1 MKTRP
6 IFSRSATYF
15 FTILIAIA
23 FTLVL
28 IELIMH
34 PPSSDLLGLGVLLT
48 ITGLISAIL
57 GFLSHRLEW
66 WRHLRSIHYAMT
78 LGYLLAAGL
87 TMFNVWL
94 TAKLMFI
101 NDHDLAL
108 GTMLL
113 IFAAVISV
121 SIGYF
126 LSRSI
131 TQRLGD
137 LVGATQKLSEGDFSI
152 RVPVTGQD
160 EVAQLASTF
169 NEVVARLEEA
179 ERAERAL
186 DEARRNLV
194 AWASHDLRT
203 PLTSLRAMIDAL
215 VEGVVDDPDSIA
227 RYLQQSQVEINR
239 MSALVND
246 LFEVVQL
253 DTGLMELHCSN
264 SSLADLISDT
274 LQAFSARAQKRG
286 VELTGAVEPEV
297 DPVWMAP
304 EKISRVLQNLV
315 SNAIRYTPTG
325 GRVHIQAGSTSHRE
339 VTVTIVDSG
348 AGIPADE
355 LPKVFDRF
363 YRGEVSRARNGSTHG
378 GAGLGLTIA
387 KGLVEAHG
395 GQIYVRS
402 KLDEGSV
409 FSFTLP
415 KQEQAS
421 VRS

>member
-1 MKTRP
+1 MKAMP
-6 IFSRSATYF
+6 SLSRSATYF
-15 FTILIAIA
+15 LTILIAIA

-28 IELIMH
+28 IEVIMH
-34 PPSSDLLGLGVLLT
+34 PPSTDLLGLGILLT

-66 WRHLRSIHYAMT
+66 WRHLRSINYALT
-78 LGYLLAAGL
+78 LGYLFAAGL

-94 TAKLMFI
+94 TAQLMFI

-113 IFAAVISV
+113 IFAAAISV

-131 TQRLGD
+131 TQRLHD
-137 LVGATQKLSEGDFSI
+137 LVGATRKLSEGDFTI

-160 EVAQLASTF
+160 EVAQLAGTF

-179 ERAERAL
+179 EQAERAL
-186 DEARRNLV
+186 DAARRDLV

-203 PLTSLRAMIDAL
+203 PLTSLRAMIDAMA
-215 VEGVVDDPDSIA
+215 EGVVDDPDTVA
-227 RYLQQSQVEINR
+227 RYLRQSQVEIER
-239 MSALVND
+239 MSALVDD
-246 LFEVVQL
+246 LFQVAQL
-253 DTGLMELHCSN
+253 DTGLMELHCS
-264 SSLADLISDT
+264 SGSLADLISDT
-274 LQAFSARAQKRG
+274 LQAFSAGAQEQG
-286 VELTGAVEPEV
+286 VALTGAVEPGV

-315 SNAIRYTPTG
+315 SNAIRYTPAG
-325 GRVHIQAGSTSHRE
+325 GRVHVQAGSTAPAE
-339 VTVTIVDSG
+339 VTVTVEDNG
-348 AGIPADE
+348 AGISADE
-355 LPKVFDRF
+355 LPKIFERF
-363 YRGEVSRARNGSTHG
+363 YRGEVSRARAGSTHG

-395 GQIYVRS
+395 GHIVVRS
-402 KLDEGSV
+402 TVGQGSV

-415 KQEQAS
+415 RQGAD
-421 VRS
+421 RS

>member
-1 MKTRP
+1 MISIP
-6 IFSRSATYF
+6 SLSRSATYF
-15 FTILIAIA
+15 LTILIAIA

-28 IELIMH
+28 VEVIMH
-34 PPSSDLLGLGVLLT
+34 PPSADLLGLGMLLT
-48 ITGLISAIL
+48 LTGLVSAIL

-66 WRHLRSIHYAMT
+66 WRHLRSIHYALT
-78 LGYLLAAGL
+78 LGYLFAAGL
-87 TMFNVWL
+87 IMFNVWL
-94 TAKLMFI
+94 TAQLMFI

-113 IFAAVISV
+113 IFASAISV

-137 LVGATQKLSEGDFSI
+137 LVAATRKLSEGDFSI
-152 RVPVTGQD
+152 RVPVTGRD
-160 EVAQLASTF
+160 EVAQLSSAF

-186 DEARRNLV
+186 DEARRDLV

-203 PLTSLRAMIDAL
+203 PLTSLRAMIDAMA
-215 VEGVVDDPDSIA
+215 EGVADDPDTVA
-227 RYLQQSQVEINR
+227 RYLRQSQVEIDR
-239 MSALVND
+239 MSALVDD
-246 LFEVVQL
+246 LFQVAQL
-253 DTGLMELHCSN
+253 DTGLMELHCSRA
-264 SSLADLISDT
+264 SLADLISDT
-274 LQAFSARAQKRG
+274 LQAFSAGAQERG
-286 VELTGAVEPEV
+286 VALTGAVEPGV

-315 SNAIRYTPTG
+315 SNAIRHTPSG
-325 GRVHIQAGSTSHRE
+325 GRVHVQVCSTAHSE
-339 VTVTIVDSG
+339 VTVTVEDSG

-355 LPKVFDRF
+355 LPKIFERF
-363 YRGEVSRARNGSTHG
+363 YRGEVSRARVGSTHG

-395 GQIYVRS
+395 GHIDMRS
-402 KLDEGSV
+402 TLGQGSI

-415 KQEQAS
+415 RQD
-421 VRS
+421 VDRN